1 MVVSGDGTEET
12 SKVGNL
18 SCWREEEGGDP
29 VGVDGRQ
36 GKSLWDLLD

>member
-18 SCWREEEGGDP
+18 SRWREEEGGYP
-29 VGVDGRQ
+29 VGVNGRQ
-36 GKSLWDLLD
+36 GKRSWNLLD